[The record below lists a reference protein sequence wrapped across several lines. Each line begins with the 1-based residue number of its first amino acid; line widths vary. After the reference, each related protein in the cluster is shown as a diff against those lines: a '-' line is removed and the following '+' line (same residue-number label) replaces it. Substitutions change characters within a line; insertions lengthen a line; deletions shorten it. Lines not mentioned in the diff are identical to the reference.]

1 MKEHK
6 DIDYPLLF
14 AILGL
19 VIFGSVMISSVSVYD
34 SYRIT
39 RQLVASGTLEA
50 PNNWRFIV
58 RNILQIGIGLSAMV
72 ITIKVPYL
80 WWKKHTKIVST
91 FVIALLV

>member
-1 MKEHK
+1 MQEHK

-14 AILGL
+14 AILAL

-39 RQLVASGTLEA
+39 KQLVTSGTIEA
-50 PNNWRFIV
+50 PNNWRFII

-72 ITIKVPYL
+72 VAIKIPHR
-80 WWKKHTKIVST
+80 WWKKYTKGIATV
-91 FVIALLV
+91 VIALLL